1 MKSKF
6 KFCLILKIVGVVLL
20 VPAIVLIVLAASS
33 DPFNNFGYIIGAMF
47 CGFAALTCLMFG
59 FVPQVRKAQLELM
72 KQFQEDNM
80 EELTSISNNNAKIN
94 EQAVVNTA
102 SAIKKGLN
110 EEHFCESCGA
120 KVSDKDKFCSFCGNK
135 IGENDD

>member
-6 KFCLILKIVGVVLL
+6 KLFLFLKIFGVVLL
-20 VPAIVLIVLAASS
+20 VPAITLIVIAVTS
-33 DPFNNFGYIIGAMF
+33 DPFENSGCFGGAMF
-47 CGFAALTCLMFG
+47 CIFAALTCLIFG
-59 FVPQVRKAQLELM
+59 FIPQIRKAQLKLM

-80 EELTSISNNNAKIN
+80 EDLTSISNNNAKIN
-94 EQAVVNTA
+94 EQAVANTA

-120 KVSDKDKFCSFCGNK
+120 KVSDNDKFCSFCGNK